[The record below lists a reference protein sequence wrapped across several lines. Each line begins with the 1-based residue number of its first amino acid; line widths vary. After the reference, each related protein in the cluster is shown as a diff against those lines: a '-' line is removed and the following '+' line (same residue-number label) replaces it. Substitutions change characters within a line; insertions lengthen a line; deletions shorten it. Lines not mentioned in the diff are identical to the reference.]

1 MQQYFKKTNFN
12 EINGFYRRIK
22 LKAHFKEQTNNTKTE
37 EDIFRKPTDKTWIPP
52 KNHHT
57 IETFMEAANNEIK
70 KEIARIKPPKYSKLS
85 KGEQEALENLKEKD
99 DVVIVNADIREEQ

>member
-1 MQQYFKKTNFN
+1 
-12 EINGFYRRIK
+12 
-22 LKAHFKEQTNNTKTE
+22 
-37 EDIFRKPTDKTWIPP
+37 
-52 KNHHT
+52 
-57 IETFMEAANNEIK
+57 MEAANNEIK